1 MDYFIQHATVDNL
14 ETIMQ
19 IYSKARMFMES
30 HGNPTQWGKSY
41 PEEEMLQRDIA
52 RNVLYTVCDTAGIH
66 GVFYYEQEE
75 DPTYEIIT
83 EGSWSSTMPYGVIHR
98 VAGDG
103 SGGILKAV
111 IQFAAEKSGYLRID
125 THSDNYVM
133 QKALTKY
140 GFQKCGIIF
149 VEDGSP
155 RIAFDKVNNLRG
167 AQNMT

>member
-1 MDYFIQHATVDNL
+1 
-14 ETIMQ
+14 
-19 IYSKARMFMES
+19 
-30 HGNPTQWGKSY
+30 
-41 PEEEMLQRDIA
+41 
-52 RNVLYTVCDTAGIH
+52 
-66 GVFYYEQEE
+66 
-75 DPTYEIIT
+75 
-83 EGSWSSTMPYGVIHR
+83 MPYGVIHR

-111 IQFAAEKSGYLRID
+111 IQFADEKSGYLRID

-155 RIAFDKVNNLRG
+155 RIAFDRVNNLRG